1 MTRIWLA
8 VATLAALASVT
19 AATAGGGSAQWPAG
33 VSAPPIPADNPTT
46 PAKVALGR
54 RLFHDADLS
63 IDGTMSCASCHE
75 QHRAFAHSS
84 RTRPGVTDEPGR
96 RNVPGLANVAWA
108 RTLTWADSRLTTLE
122 AQVAVPILGDHPVE
136 MGMKDNEAEIPK
148 RLSADPCYISMF
160 EDAFPELGGHI
171 DMVTVARALAAFQRT
186 MTSYDT
192 PYDHFRAG
200 RRDALSP
207 LARKGITLFEA
218 HCASCHTGPNF
229 SDGRYHR
236 LADPAPNGGGD
247 LGLGEVTGRLDDN
260 GRFRTPNLRNV
271 GLTAPYL
278 HDGSADTLADAI
290 TRHGQ
295 AVPDLRPREEA
306 AVIAMLEGLTDRRF
320 VTDPRFAYPDK
331 LCGRPT

>member
-1 MTRIWLA
+1 MRRGWLA
-8 VATLAALASVT
+8 AALGVAVASI
-19 AATAGGGSAQWPAG
+19 AAASAGAGPGRLPAG
-33 VSAPPIPADNPTT
+33 VAPPPVPADNPTT

-84 RTRPGVTDEPGR
+84 RTRPGVADAPGR

-108 RTLTWADSRLTTLE
+108 RTLTWADSRLETLE
-122 AQVAVPILGDHPVE
+122 AQVLVPILGDHPVE
-136 MGMKDNEAEIPK
+136 MGMKDHEAEIPK
-148 RLSADPCYISMF
+148 RLGADPCYVRMF
-160 EDAFPELGGHI
+160 GDAFPELGGRI

-186 MTSYDT
+186 MLSYDT
-192 PYDHFRAG
+192 PYDRFRAG
-200 RRDALSP
+200 RRGALTP
-207 LARKGITLFEA
+207 IARQGVALFET
-218 HCASCHTGPNF
+218 HCAGCHAGPNF

-236 LADPAPNGGGD
+236 LAGPAPD
-247 LGLGEVTGRLDDN
+247 APDRGLGEVTGRPDDD

-290 TRHGQ
+290 ARHGP
-295 AVPDLRPREEA
+295 AVPDFAVGERA
-306 AVIAMLEGLTDRRF
+306 ALVAMLEGLTDRRF
-320 VTDPRFAYPDK
+320 VTDRRFAYPDRV
-331 LCGRPT
+331 CGRRT